1 MQSFAAGA
9 GSASAHVRW
18 DLLCRKTLDSHRLRS
33 QGSASNAVAASR
45 NAPARHSILTIPV
58 LFTIR
63 KNWKICTPGSAANQI
78 CIYKRGRLIFCK
90 SDNMNIDKMQFHVAF
105 SAENNMNPCKMSVHV
120 ARACTSSRE
129 YNIKPE
135 IVPVHV
141 VFQTKIAESTT

>member
-18 DLLCRKTLDSHRLRS
+18 DPLCRKTLDSHRLRS

-45 NAPARHSILTIPV
+45 NARTRHSILTIRV

-63 KNWKICTPGSAANQI
+63 KNWKKCTPGSAANRI

-90 SDNMNIDKMQFHVAF
+90 SDNMNIDKMYFHVTF
-105 SAENNMNPCKMSVHV
+105 SAENNMNPCKMPVHV
-120 ARACTSSRE
+120 VRACTNSRKD
-129 YNIKPE
+129 NIKPE

-141 VFQTKIAESTT
+141 VFQTKLAESTT

>member
-1 MQSFAAGA
+1 MQNFAAGA

-18 DLLCRKTLDSHRLRS
+18 DLLCKKTLDSHRLRS
-33 QGSASNAVAASR
+33 QGSVSNAVAASR

-78 CIYKRGRLIFCK
+78 CIYKRGRLLFCK
-90 SDNMNIDKMQFHVAF
+90 SD
-105 SAENNMNPCKMSVHV
+105 NMNPCKMSVHV